1 MDFLYFAYTSMLN
14 KTEEDFWSSTPRK
27 IFSQLDIYKEVYNKE
42 SKNKQSNNG
51 IVQGETI
58 SLKAV
63 D

>member
-1 MDFLYFAYTSMLN
+1 MLN

-42 SKNKQSNNG
+42 SKNKQNNNG
-51 IVQGETI
+51 VVQGETI